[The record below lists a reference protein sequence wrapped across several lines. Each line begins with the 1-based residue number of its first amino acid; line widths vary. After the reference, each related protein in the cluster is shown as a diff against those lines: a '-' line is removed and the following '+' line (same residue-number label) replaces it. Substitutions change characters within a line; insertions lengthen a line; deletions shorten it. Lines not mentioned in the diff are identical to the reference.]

1 MIIGE
6 QLCDALCGAISGER
20 ISLTISGGMWWRCTV
35 CCVKILVSDMN
46 IRVTVSM
53 IIL

>member
-6 QLCDALCGAISGER
+6 QLCDALSGTISGKR
-20 ISLTISGGMWWRCTV
+20 ISLTISGGMWWRRTV
-35 CCVKILVSDMN
+35 CCVKILVSEMN